1 MLTAYENATKRL
13 LMNPAAP
20 TALYSTADL
29 DTYINTARGQL
40 CGESE
45 AVRYLG
51 TISTVIGQ
59 RNYNFS
65 SINVGVSATTGISGV
80 INVRSVMYSVG
91 SGYRWMKPRAWPW
104 FQTFLMNN
112 PTPTN
117 GAPVTWSQ
125 FGQGAAPGA
134 TGAGAGGSFY
144 IDPPPNA
151 IYTLTCDCSC
161 FPIALVDDTT
171 VEAIPF
177 LWSDAIPY
185 FAAYLALMGSQTG
198 QRQAEAGRMFDL
210 YSSFVGRARQ
220 AANPSTT
227 NAIYQGAPDPT
238 LMSKLGM
245 QKTAG
250 GSG

>member
-1 MLTAYENATKRL
+1 MLTTYETATKRL
-13 LMNPAAP
+13 LQNPAAP
-20 TALYSTADL
+20 IALYATADL
-29 DTYINTARGQL
+29 DSYINTARGQL
-40 CGESE
+40 AGESE
-45 AVRYLG
+45 CVRYLG
-51 TISTVIGQ
+51 TINTVIGQ

-104 FQTFLMNN
+104 FQSFHMNN
-112 PTPTN
+112 PVPTS

-151 IYTLTCDCSC
+151 IYSLLCDCVC
-161 FPIALVDDTT
+161 FPIALADDTT
-171 VEAIPF
+171 VEAIPY
-177 LWSDAIPY
+177 LWSDAVSY

-198 QRQAEAGRMFDL
+198 QRQAEAARMMDL
-210 YSSFVGRARQ
+210 YNTFVGRARQ
-220 AANPSTT
+220 AANPSVN
-227 NAIYQGAPDPT
+227 NALYAQSPDPT
-238 LMSKLGM
+238 LISKLGM
-245 QKTAG
+245 QRQAG
-250 GSG
+250 GQ